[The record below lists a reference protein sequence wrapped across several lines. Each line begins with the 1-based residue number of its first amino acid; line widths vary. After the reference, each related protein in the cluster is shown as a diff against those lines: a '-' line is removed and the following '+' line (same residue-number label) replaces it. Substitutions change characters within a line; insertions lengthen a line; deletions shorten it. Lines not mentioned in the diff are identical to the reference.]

1 MALPN
6 SGGGYQFTDGNTNE
20 IIMGVQAAP
29 QTATATAT
37 LTAAQITG
45 GLLVAT
51 AGTGAVSYTMP
62 TAAAIDAV
70 FVNAKVNSTFELKVV
85 NLGTSSGIDAP
96 QRIDVAKIEMR
107 GGVHG
112 ASKASSMALNFRSVS
127 ANSFSGVDPA
137 TMPAPANTRA
147 APPSTT
153 AERIPTK
160 NSPPPRAFS
169 QPSAP
174 A

>member
-85 NLGTSSGIDAP
+85 NLGTSSGIVTMVVGTGITAVGNLLIAITGSAAGVSGAGQFLFRKTDTAAYTVY
-96 QRIDVAKIEMR
+96 RIA
-107 GGVHG
+107 
-112 ASKASSMALNFRSVS
+112 
-127 ANSFSGVDPA
+127 
-137 TMPAPANTRA
+137 
-147 APPSTT
+147 
-153 AERIPTK
+153 
-160 NSPPPRAFS
+160 
-169 QPSAP
+169 
-174 A
+174 

>member
-1 MALPN
+1 MAIPN

-85 NLGTSSGIDAP
+85 NLGTSSGIITMVVGTGITAVGNLLIAITGSAAGVGGAAQFLFRKTGDAAYTVY
-96 QRIDVAKIEMR
+96 RVA
-107 GGVHG
+107 
-112 ASKASSMALNFRSVS
+112 
-127 ANSFSGVDPA
+127 
-137 TMPAPANTRA
+137 
-147 APPSTT
+147 
-153 AERIPTK
+153 
-160 NSPPPRAFS
+160 
-169 QPSAP
+169 
-174 A
+174 

>member
-20 IIMGVQAAP
+20 IVMGVQAAP

-85 NLGTSSGIDAP
+85 NLGTSSGIITMVVGTGITAVGNLLIAITGSAAGVGGAAQFLFRKTGDAAYTVY
-96 QRIDVAKIEMR
+96 RVA
-107 GGVHG
+107 
-112 ASKASSMALNFRSVS
+112 
-127 ANSFSGVDPA
+127 
-137 TMPAPANTRA
+137 
-147 APPSTT
+147 
-153 AERIPTK
+153 
-160 NSPPPRAFS
+160 
-169 QPSAP
+169 
-174 A
+174 